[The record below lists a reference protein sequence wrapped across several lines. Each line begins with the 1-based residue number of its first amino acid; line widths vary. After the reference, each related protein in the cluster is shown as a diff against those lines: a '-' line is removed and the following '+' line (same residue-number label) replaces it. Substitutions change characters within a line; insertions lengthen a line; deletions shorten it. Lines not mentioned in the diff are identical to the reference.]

1 MSTTHKTKE
10 EWLAT
15 TLANTCTSCKG
26 GGCCPGMSISR
37 NTPKSPYTY
46 RLCPSDIGVE
56 KCKDVTPSDW
66 IAVANKA
73 IEDAK

>member
-15 TLANTCTSCKG
+15 TLANICTSVYMRD
-26 GGCCPGMSISR
+26 CPSISR
-37 NTPKSPYTY
+37 NTPKSPDTY

>member
-1 MSTTHKTKE
+1 MSTTPKTKE

-15 TLANTCTSCKG
+15 TLANICTSCKG
-26 GGCCPGMSISR
+26 GSLCPGMSRI
-37 NTPKSPYTY
+37 TPKSPYTY
-46 RLCPSDIGVE
+46 RLCPSDMGVE
-56 KCKDVTPSDW
+56 NCKDVTPSDW